1 MTALRTRAGALAAAG
16 ILAFPA
22 VLAVPTASAPPAL
35 GADTLPPA
43 SPSAN
48 PSNPNT
54 PWSAVA
60 ADSGT
65 GPSAAGVIDQIDELA
80 TSKAL
85 RRSGVVVVDP
95 GTDAVLYDD
104 RAQRALIP
112 ASSLKIL
119 TAAAALE
126 ALGPRTRLATTSA
139 AAGDVVYLV
148 GGGDATLARK
158 DERDARPQGPATIR
172 RLARETAT
180 ALGGTTRVD
189 VVFDDSLFTG
199 RKLGPGWADGFPASG
214 VAAPVSALM
223 MDQGRRSADSR
234 ARVKDPARKAAR
246 AFANYLEKQGVQV
259 RGIERGVAPSSA
271 RELARVESATI
282 TEIVQMMLT
291 ESDNDVAESLG
302 HLVGRAVLQD
312 GSFAGGARAMTQ
324 VLAEAGIDISGMELA
339 DASGLSGR
347 NEVAPIT
354 IAEVLSDVVR
364 EERWSAISGGLAV
377 AGVSGTLADRFAT
390 RATSAGRGVVR
401 AKTGT
406 LTGVGALAGTVLDS
420 DERPLVFVVL
430 ANRVRSQ
437 AQARDTMDRIAS
449 KLAECGCR

>member
-1 MTALRTRAGALAAAG
+1 
-16 ILAFPA
+16 
-22 VLAVPTASAPPAL
+22 
-35 GADTLPPA
+35 
-43 SPSAN
+43 
-48 PSNPNT
+48 
-54 PWSAVA
+54 
-60 ADSGT
+60 
-65 GPSAAGVIDQIDELA
+65 
-80 TSKAL
+80 
-85 RRSGVVVVDP
+85 
-95 GTDAVLYDD
+95 
-104 RAQRALIP
+104 
-112 ASSLKIL
+112 
-119 TAAAALE
+119 
-126 ALGPRTRLATTSA
+126 
-139 AAGDVVYLV
+139 
-148 GGGDATLARK
+148 
-158 DERDARPQGPATIR
+158 
-172 RLARETAT
+172 
-180 ALGGTTRVD
+180 
-189 VVFDDSLFTG
+189 
-199 RKLGPGWADGFPASG
+199 
-214 VAAPVSALM
+214 
-223 MDQGRRSADSR
+223 
-234 ARVKDPARKAAR
+234 
-246 AFANYLEKQGVQV
+246 
-259 RGIERGVAPSSA
+259 
-271 RELARVESATI
+271 
-282 TEIVQMMLT
+282 MLT
-291 ESDNDVAESLG
+291 ESGNDVAESLG
-302 HLVGRAVLQD
+302 HLVGKAVLQD

>member
-22 VLAVPTASAPPAL
+22 TLGASTASAPSAF
-35 GADTLPPA
+35 GADALPPA
-43 SPSAN
+43 SSGSFPTN
-48 PSNPNT
+48 PTN

-65 GPSAAGVIDQIDELA
+65 GPSAAGVIEQIDQLA

-95 GTDAVLYDD
+95 GTDAVLFDD

-126 ALGPRTRLATTSA
+126 ALGPRTTLATTTVS
-139 AAGDVVYLV
+139 AGDVVYLV

-158 DERDARPQGPATIR
+158 DERDSGPQGPATIR
-172 RLARETAT
+172 RLARDTAT

-199 RKLGPGWADGFPASG
+199 RKLGPGWAKGFPAAG

-223 MDQGRRSADSR
+223 MDQGRRSANAR
-234 ARVKDPARKAAR
+234 ARVQDPARKAAR
-246 AFANYLEKQGVQV
+246 AFANYLEKQGVEV
-259 RGIERGVAPSSA
+259 RSIERGVAPSAA

-282 TEIVQMMLT
+282 TEIIQRMLT
-291 ESDNDVAESLG
+291 ESGNDVAESLG
-302 HLVGRAVLQD
+302 HLVGEAVLQD

-324 VLAEAGIDISGMELA
+324 VLSNAGIDVTGMELA

-347 NEVAPIT
+347 NRIAPIT

-364 EERWSAISGGLAV
+364 EDRWSAISGGLAV
-377 AGVSGTLADRFAT
+377 AGVSGTLANRFAT

-420 DERPLVFVVL
+420 DGRPLVFVVL

-449 KLAECGCR
+449 NLAECGCR